1 MAATSA
7 IFFFSSAT
15 LLEIYLFAWS
25 EPLFITFSLVCLIL
39 LSLYVAKP
47 TSSLL
52 IASSLSL
59 GFALLTR
66 YVGIAFIPAALTIVF
81 IGGAGQQLV
90 RRLRDTIIWF
100 VIACTPLGIF
110 LVRNMMVSG
119 STVMNRS
126 IVFHPMPLFSYVS
139 KILVTLFDFITPISF
154 PIEVRRVIFGLL
166 AASLIAPLIIL
177 FNKNLRDINWRS
189 IGIVVPVSCLL
200 FSFFYLLFLF
210 ISISFFDA
218 STPVD
223 SRILSPVFVLLI
235 VGVFSAIWTVSQTLK
250 KPMLWWCFF
259 FFLILLIPIK
269 IQDSLQSAAAI
280 HENGLGYTSKQTQD
294 SESIAFIRSLDEDM
308 QIYSNGEYV
317 IDFLTERESHS
328 LPERVSSVTMESN
341 PRYNNEIKAIC
352 TDIIENRAVLVY
364 FKVNTWSFYLPT
376 QEELGSICQ
385 IPVLQRF
392 VDGTVYGEKY

>member
-1 MAATSA
+1 
-7 IFFFSSAT
+7 
-15 LLEIYLFAWS
+15 
-25 EPLFITFSLVCLIL
+25 
-39 LSLYVAKP
+39 
-47 TSSLL
+47 
-52 IASSLSL
+52 
-59 GFALLTR
+59 
-66 YVGIAFIPAALTIVF
+66 
-81 IGGAGQQLV
+81 
-90 RRLRDTIIWF
+90 
-100 VIACTPLGIF
+100 
-110 LVRNMMVSG
+110 
-119 STVMNRS
+119 
-126 IVFHPMPLFSYVS
+126 
-139 KILVTLFDFITPISF
+139 
-154 PIEVRRVIFGLL
+154 
-166 AASLIAPLIIL
+166 
-177 FNKNLRDINWRS
+177 
-189 IGIVVPVSCLL
+189 VSCLL

-269 IQDSLQSAAAI
+269 IQDSLQSASTI

-352 TDIIENRAVLVY
+352 TDIIENRALLVY
-364 FKVNTWSFYLPT
+364 FKVNTWSLYLPT